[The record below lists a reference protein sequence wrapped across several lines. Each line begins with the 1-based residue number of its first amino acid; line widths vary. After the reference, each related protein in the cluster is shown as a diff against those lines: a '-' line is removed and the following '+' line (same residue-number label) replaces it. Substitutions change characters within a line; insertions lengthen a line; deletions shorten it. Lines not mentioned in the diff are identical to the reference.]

1 VAGEARRQRLR
12 ALLARAGADHVSAA
26 TFERFDAAFVHESAV
41 KKEKLAPESNERLEF
56 VGDAVLG
63 YAVARS
69 LYDRFPDASEG
80 ELALRKSSLVSD
92 TALAATAER
101 LGFDA
106 LLVLG
111 GSLANGPPARRRSA
125 LGDAFEAFLAVLQ
138 RECGWAV
145 AEAFVLR
152 EHVLE
157 RERLLGGAIDDP
169 KTILQEWS
177 QRRHLGAVPAYQDRR
192 EGPDH
197 EPTFFTE
204 VVIGDVRGTGSGP
217 SKQDAQRA
225 AAANA
230 LEELSRRYDDVGPRE
245 LSRPR
250 PGSALATAAPK
261 RRRKRA
267 PGQPSASG
275 TAKRRRS

>member
-1 VAGEARRQRLR
+1 MAGEARRQRLR
-12 ALLARAGADHVSAA
+12 ALLARAGAHHVSAA
-26 TFERFDAAFVHESAV
+26 AFASFDAAFVHESAV
-41 KKEKLAPESNERLEF
+41 RETLANASNERLEF

-92 TALAATAER
+92 AALAATAER

-106 LLVLG
+106 LVVLG
-111 GSLANGPPARRRSA
+111 AGLANQPVARRRSTLA
-125 LGDAFEAFLAVLQ
+125 DAFEAFLAVLQ

-152 EHVLE
+152 EHVVE
-157 RERLLGGAIDDP
+157 RELLLGGIIDDP

-177 QRRHLGAVPAYQDRR
+177 HRHAGTVPAYEDRH
-192 EGPDH
+192 EGPAH
-197 EPTFFTE
+197 ERTFFAE
-204 VVIGDVRGTGSGP
+204 VVVGDVRATGSGP
-217 SKQDAQRA
+217 SRKDAQRA
-225 AAANA
+225 AAASA
-230 LEELSRRYDDVGPRE
+230 LEELARRFDDVGPRK

-250 PGSALATAAPK
+250 PGSPVAAAAPK

-267 PGQPSASG
+267 AGQPSASA

>member
-1 VAGEARRQRLR
+1 MAGEARRQRLR
-12 ALLARAGADHVSAA
+12 ALLARAGAPHVSAA
-26 TFERFDAAFVHESAV
+26 AFERFDAAFVHESAV
-41 KKEKLAPESNERLEF
+41 KEKLAPESNERLEF

-69 LYDRFPDASEG
+69 LYDRYPDAAEG

-92 TALAATAER
+92 AALAATAER

-111 GSLANGPPARRRSA
+111 AGLASGPPARRRSM
-125 LGDAFEAFLAVLQ
+125 LSDAFEAFLAVLQ
-138 RECGWAV
+138 RECGWAA

-152 EHVLE
+152 EHVVE
-157 RERLLGGAIDDP
+157 RELLLGASIDDP
-169 KTILQEWS
+169 KTMLQEWS
-177 QRRHLGAVPAYQDRR
+177 QRHGGTVPAYEDRH

-197 EPTFFTE
+197 ERTFFAE
-204 VVIGDVRGTGSGP
+204 VVVGEVRATGSGR
-217 SKQDAQRA
+217 SRKDAQRA
-225 AAANA
+225 AAASA
-230 LEELSRRYDDVGPRE
+230 LEELARRYDDVGPRA

-250 PGSALATAAPK
+250 PGSAVAAVAPK

-267 PGQPSASG
+267 AGQPPASA